1 MGCVRYIHNYMLL
14 LVQVQWVLVF
24 VLVQVVHHFPP
35 LFLQSAG
42 QLVIHVLEQVVDVGL
57 ELPPG
62 RLHALPHLGPGLPP
76 QRLLLLP
83 APQAPLLQVAPQAP
97 YGVEAGAVQLNH
109 VHVLIL
115 LLLVTGAVGR
125 NPGEQQKRERKGPV

>member
-14 LVQVQWVLVF
+14 LMQVQWVLVF

-42 QLVIHVLEQVVDVGL
+42 QLVVHVLEQVVDVGL

-62 RLHALPHLGPGLPP
+62 RLHALPHLGPGLPSDLSIYLKATTMILAN
-76 QRLLLLP
+76 LLTITS
-83 APQAPLLQVAPQAP
+83 VN
-97 YGVEAGAVQLNH
+97 ERIIMQLDLEQLHCRENY
-109 VHVLIL
+109 LIVDVYL
-115 LLLVTGAVGR
+115 AFRSVSY
-125 NPGEQQKRERKGPV
+125 E